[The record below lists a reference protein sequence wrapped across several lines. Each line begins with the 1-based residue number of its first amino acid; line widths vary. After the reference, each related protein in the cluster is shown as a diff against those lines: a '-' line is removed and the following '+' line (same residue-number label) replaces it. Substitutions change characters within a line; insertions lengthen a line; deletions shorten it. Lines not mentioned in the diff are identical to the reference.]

1 LPSGKVGK
9 QRGTDFGPFSGLL
22 GKTMSDPNSI
32 CALPMFGRIIDD
44 KRAPLVRLIVNFVLR
59 FFVKRQLKPGVD
71 IQWLRT
77 HQTKI
82 DRKYAHPDPAA
93 CITPVDCNGVKATWI
108 ELPGA
113 PPERVIFYLHG
124 GGWMFN
130 FPRTY
135 AAMLARWA
143 KHLKARVLMVDYRLA
158 PEHRYPAGADDCE
171 TAYHW
176 LLAQGI
182 DSKQIVIGGD
192 SAGGNLTLAT
202 LHRLKSANHPLPACA
217 VALSP
222 LVDFTISS
230 PSMIINE
237 AIDPMFTLP
246 AMLGMRPNYL
256 DPEQLLNADASPLFG
271 DFTGLPPMLFQSSNT
286 EMLRDDSVRAANRA
300 HAQGV
305 TVELELW
312 HDLPHVFQA
321 LPALPQSATALSN
334 IVRFV
339 RAHTGWKD

>member
-1 LPSGKVGK
+1 MTKLVSATELPAFA
-9 QRGTDFGPFSGLL
+9 R
-22 GKTMSDPNSI
+22 MI
-32 CALPMFGRIIDD
+32 ED
-44 KRAPLVRLIVNFVLR
+44 KRAPLLRLIVNLVLR
-59 FFVKRQLKPGVD
+59 FFVKRMLKSDVD
-71 IQWLRT
+71 IQRLRA
-77 HQTKI
+77 HQLKI
-82 DRKYAHPDPAA
+82 DQKYAHPDPAA

-113 PPERVIFYLHG
+113 RPERVIFYLHG

-135 AAMLARWA
+135 AAMLGRWA
-143 KHLKARVLMVDYRLA
+143 RQLNARVLMVDYRLA

-176 LLAQGI
+176 LRAQGI
-182 DSKQIVIGGD
+182 DNRQIVIGGD

-230 PSMIINE
+230 PSMITNE
-237 AIDPMFTLP
+237 SIDPMFTLP

-300 HAQGV
+300 HECGV

-312 HDLPHVFQA
+312 QDLPHVFQA
-321 LPALPQSATALSN
+321 LPALPQATTALSN

-339 RAHTGWKD
+339 ATHTGWES

>member
-1 LPSGKVGK
+1 MNTLVTATDLPSY
-9 QRGTDFGPFSGLL
+9 
-22 GKTMSDPNSI
+22 
-32 CALPMFGRIIDD
+32 GRIITDT
-44 KRAPLVRLIVNFVLR
+44 RAPVVRWLTDLVLR
-59 FFVKRQLKPGVD
+59 FFVKRMLKPDVD
-71 IQWLRT
+71 IQVLRAR
-77 HQTKI
+77 QLRI
-82 DRKYAHPDPAA
+82 DQKYAHPDPAA

-108 ELPGA
+108 QMPGA
-113 PPERVIFYLHG
+113 RPERVIFYLHG

-143 KHLKARVLMVDYRLA
+143 KHLNARVLMVDYRLA

-176 LLAQGI
+176 LLGQGI
-182 DSKQIVIGGD
+182 DSKQVVIGGD

-202 LHRLKSANHPLPACA
+202 LHRLKATNRPLPACA

-222 LVDFTISS
+222 LVDFTITS
-230 PSMIINE
+230 PSMIMNE
-237 AIDPMFTLP
+237 SIDPMFTLP

-256 DPEQLLNADASPLFG
+256 DPEQLLNTDASPLFG

-286 EMLRDDSVRAANRA
+286 EMLRDDSVRAAARA
-300 HAQGV
+300 HEHGV
-305 TVELELW
+305 EVELELW
-312 HDLPHVFQA
+312 QDLPHVFQA
-321 LPALPQSATALSN
+321 LPALPQAKTALDN

-339 RAHTGWKD
+339 ATHTGWSN